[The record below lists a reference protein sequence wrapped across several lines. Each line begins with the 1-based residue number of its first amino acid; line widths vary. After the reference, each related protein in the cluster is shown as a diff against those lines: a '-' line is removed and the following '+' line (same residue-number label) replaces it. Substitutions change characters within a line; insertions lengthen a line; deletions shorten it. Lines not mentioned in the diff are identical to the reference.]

1 LTLKMIRAGTNCLT
15 MAICAEQGHE
25 DAMLTIRDSDVVKLK
40 KTAQVF
46 KRVRE
51 EMGIKLPDNGENV
64 RFTGTQSRVHGGKTH
79 TSPLTFAPVT
89 VGPGS
94 AGAFG
99 HSAEQMKR
107 EG

>member
-1 LTLKMIRAGTNCLT
+1 LR
-15 MAICAEQGHE
+15 
-25 DAMLTIRDSDVVKLK
+25 

-51 EMGIKLPDNGENV
+51 EMGIKLPENGENV

-79 TSPLTFAPVT
+79 TNPLTFAP
-89 VGPGS
+89 S
-94 AGAFG
+94 AGLAGAAAFG

>member
-1 LTLKMIRAGTNCLT
+1 

-25 DAMLTIRDSDVVKLK
+25 DAMLTIRDSDTLKLK

-51 EMGIKLPDNGENV
+51 QMGIKLPESGENV
-64 RFTGTQSRVHGGKTH
+64 RFTGTQSKVHGGKTH
-79 TSPLTFAPVT
+79 TNPLTFMP
-89 VGPGS
+89 S
-94 AGAFG
+94 AAGAGTAAAFG
-99 HSAEQMKR
+99 HTAEQMKR